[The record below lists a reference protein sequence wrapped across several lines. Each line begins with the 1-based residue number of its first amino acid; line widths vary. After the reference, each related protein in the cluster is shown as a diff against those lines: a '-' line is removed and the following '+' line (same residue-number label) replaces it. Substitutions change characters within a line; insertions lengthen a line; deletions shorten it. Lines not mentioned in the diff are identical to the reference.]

1 MFWHVILGLLREGR
15 PHHGY
20 ELMIECK
27 ARSGKPRH

>member
-15 PHHGY
+15 PHHGD